1 MEREQRGRV
10 LQLHLECGGTRLR
23 RELVWIIV
31 CFLRTQSFEPEYVP
45 DRDIVPESA
54 GRGDLT
60 LVDQIVPPP
69 LFLLPRLCLPRPRQ
83 SQVVR
88 SGRELLHLEED
99 GGNDHDHVDVDDGD
113 GDDGMSCSTL
123 ERKAR
128 ARSSRS
134 QLRPTLICRSILVTG
149 PRKCQDSDQLGLAN
163 VRQTL

>member
-1 MEREQRGRV
+1 M
-10 LQLHLECGGTRLR
+10 
-23 RELVWIIV
+23 
-31 CFLRTQSFEPEYVP
+31 
-45 DRDIVPESA
+45 PESA

-69 LFLLPRLCLPRPRQ
+69 LLLLPRLCLPRPRQ

-88 SGRELLHLEED
+88 SGRELLHLGED

-113 GDDGMSCSTL
+113 SSDDDGMSCPTL

-134 QLRPTLICRSILVTG
+134 QLRPTLICRSILVMAYFTG
-149 PRKCQDSDQLGLAN
+149 PQKCQDTDQLGQAYIQ
-163 VRQTL
+163 QTL

>member
-1 MEREQRGRV
+1 MR
-10 LQLHLECGGTRLR
+10 
-23 RELVWIIV
+23 
-31 CFLRTQSFEPEYVP
+31 P

-99 GGNDHDHVDVDDGD
+99 GGDDHDHVDDDDGD
-113 GDDGMSCSTL
+113 DNDGMSCPTL

-134 QLRPTLICRSILVTG
+134 QLRPTLICRSILVMTSFTG
-149 PRKCQDSDQLGLAN
+149 PQKCQDSDQLGLAN
-163 VRQTL
+163 APHTL

>member
-1 MEREQRGRV
+1 M
-10 LQLHLECGGTRLR
+10 
-23 RELVWIIV
+23 
-31 CFLRTQSFEPEYVP
+31 
-45 DRDIVPESA
+45 PESA

-69 LFLLPRLCLPRPRQ
+69 LLLLPRLCLPRPRQ

-99 GGNDHDHVDVDDGD
+99 GGNDHVDDGD
-113 GDDGMSCSTL
+113 DDDGMSCPTL

-134 QLRPTLICRSILVTG
+134 QLRPTLICRNILVMTSFTRH
-149 PRKCQDSDQLGLAN
+149 RKCQDSDQLGPAN
-163 VRQTL
+163 VQQTL

>member
-1 MEREQRGRV
+1 M
-10 LQLHLECGGTRLR
+10 
-23 RELVWIIV
+23 
-31 CFLRTQSFEPEYVP
+31 P

-69 LFLLPRLCLPRPRQ
+69 LFLFPRLCLPRPRQ

-134 QLRPTLICRSILVTG
+134 QLRPTLICRSILVITSFTG
-149 PRKCQDSDQLGLAN
+149 PQKCHSGDQLGLAN
-163 VRQTL
+163 APHTL

>member
-1 MEREQRGRV
+1 M
-10 LQLHLECGGTRLR
+10 
-23 RELVWIIV
+23 
-31 CFLRTQSFEPEYVP
+31 
-45 DRDIVPESA
+45 PESA

-99 GGNDHDHVDVDDGD
+99 GGNDHDHVDVDDDD
-113 GDDGMSCSTL
+113 GDDDDGVSCSTL

-134 QLRPTLICRSILVTG
+134 QLRPTLICRSILVITSFTG
-149 PRKCQDSDQLGLAN
+149 PRKCQDSDLLA
-163 VRQTL
+163 

>member
-1 MEREQRGRV
+1 M
-10 LQLHLECGGTRLR
+10 C
-23 RELVWIIV
+23 
-31 CFLRTQSFEPEYVP
+31 P
-45 DRDIVPESA
+45 DRDNVPESA

-69 LFLLPRLCLPRPRQ
+69 LLLLPRLCLPRPRQ

-99 GGNDHDHVDVDDGD
+99 GGNDHDHVDDGD
-113 GDDGMSCSTL
+113 DDDGMSCPTL

-134 QLRPTLICRSILVTG
+134 QLRPTLICRSILVMAYFTG
-149 PRKCQDSDQLGLAN
+149 PRKCQDTDQLGLAYIQ
-163 VRQTL
+163 QTL